1 MEIATED
8 ALNTHNRITESA
20 MRVNNVEWPLM
31 SVKTREAFREILS
44 DLSPEGITGTC
55 PRLRLT
61 NGGKCT
67 SVSRGWTCRNHTF
80 FLWLA
85 SSDPSRNIYIPF
97 TFHNHLTRWAYDC
110 DFHRW
115 GNWDSLGIIH
125 LTKNTQFDGVLLFVS
140 HLVLYK
146 KWPICRQCP
155 RRQILSGDYLSNTQN

>member
-1 MEIATED
+1 MRFFARVWPLFGSVLILHMEIATED

-80 FLWLA
+80 FYGWRVVTLLE
-85 SSDPSRNIYIPF
+85 IFIFHLPF
-97 TFHNHLTRWAYDC
+97 T
-110 DFHRW
+110 
-115 GNWDSLGIIH
+115 IIWRGGH
-125 LTKNTQFDGVLLFVS
+125 MTVIFIDEE
-140 HLVLYK
+140 
-146 KWPICRQCP
+146 IE
-155 RRQILSGDYLSNTQN
+155 IL